1 MDLRAY
7 SNNWGEKLLFAARSV
22 KSIVQGLA
30 QIMPLLYYKIISIQF
45 CNITRSHSNIPCDVL
60 GEMFRLKP

>member
-45 CNITRSHSNIPCDVL
+45 CNNITVKHT
-60 GEMFRLKP
+60 F